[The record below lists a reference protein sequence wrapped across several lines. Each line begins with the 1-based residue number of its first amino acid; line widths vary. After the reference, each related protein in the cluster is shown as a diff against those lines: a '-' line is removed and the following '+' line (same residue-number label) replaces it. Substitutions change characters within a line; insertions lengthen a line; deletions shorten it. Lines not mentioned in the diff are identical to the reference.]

1 MYSRPLLDALNVMC
15 MWRYIS
21 RMCLIQQKVTH
32 CMEQYRYRLTGD
44 YRSLEKD
51 CYYTVVQL
59 SQESNIKLETLRER
73 LARRGSRDVVLP
85 SDLDPVGKYRSV
97 AYRLERDSH
106 AISQK
111 WLSTPLVGVRNAQ

>member
-1 MYSRPLLDALNVMC
+1 MRYLPVYSRPLLDALNAMC

-21 RMCLIQQKVTH
+21 RMRLIQQKMEQP
-32 CMEQYRYRLTGD
+32 MEQYRYRLTGD

-85 SDLDPVGKYRSV
+85 SDLDPVGK
-97 AYRLERDSH
+97 
-106 AISQK
+106 
-111 WLSTPLVGVRNAQ
+111 